1 LTRLDTRR
9 VRPTLRRGD
18 ARTAHHP
25 LRPWHHASMTS
36 MPPLPSKPQIALLEP
51 FERLGLDRIQL
62 VSTAA
67 QAELAIGEL
76 IDVRVLGF
84 DTESKP
90 TFAKGEVSDG
100 PHIVQL
106 STSHKAW
113 VFQLHDPGCRN
124 LLADLLDSHRS
135 IKVGFGLGDDR
146 RRIQSKL
153 GVEASGVVDLNH
165 LFHRQGYRK
174 DIGVKTA
181 VALMF
186 NRRFLKSGK
195 ATTSN
200 WAARQLTDA
209 QLLYAA
215 NDAFAAVRV
224 YDAMGVHATAQAPH
238 LAAPV
243 P

>member
-1 LTRLDTRR
+1 
-9 VRPTLRRGD
+9 
-18 ARTAHHP
+18 
-25 LRPWHHASMTS
+25 MTS
-36 MPPLPSKPQIALLEP
+36 LPIIPGKPQIALLEP
-51 FERLGLDRIQL
+51 FERLGLERIRL
-62 VSTAA
+62 VCTAA
-67 QAELAIGEL
+67 QADLAIDELAE
-76 IDVRVLGF
+76 VRVLGF

-106 STSHKAW
+106 ATSHKAW
-113 VFQLHDPGCRN
+113 VFQLHDPGCRSR
-124 LLADLLDSHRS
+124 LAGWLESHRS
-135 IKVGFGLGDDR
+135 LKVGFGLGDDR

-153 GVEASGVVDLNH
+153 GVEASGVVDLNGV
-165 LFHRQGYRK
+165 FHRQGYRK
-174 DIGVKTA
+174 DIGVKSA

-215 NDAFAAVRV
+215 NDAYAAARV
-224 YDAMGVHATAQAPH
+224 YDALGPG
-238 LAAPV
+238 AAPV